1 MSVVFTV
8 ALTLL
13 VSYLLGCF
21 NGSVM
26 TSHFIIR
33 DDVRQHGS
41 GNAGLTNFY
50 RTYGARYA
58 LCVIICDMGKT
69 VLACLIGG
77 YLMHWVVGDWTLGLL
92 IAGIGC
98 ELGHMFPVF
107 FGLRGGKGILSGGVL
122 VLLLDW
128 RVALIAWGLFAVLW
142 LTTRYVSLGSV
153 TATASMPVS
162 RPVCGDSGPCDLV
175 PPGQHPVAAVRHR
188 KEVSLARRRPG
199 RGRGRPA
206 SIRRKRESIRMKN
219 NQLRQVVFPILAAF
233 IWGTAFVAQ
242 DVCADA
248 MGAFTF
254 NGARYYIAVL
264 SLLVVLAVSS
274 GFRKDRPQIS
284 PAEKKA
290 QRRQLWLGG
299 FCCGT
304 VLAIASNFQQAGLV
318 AGTDGGKAGFITA
331 LYVVLVPVFGLFFRR
346 RVSLP
351 VWIAVALSVGA
362 LYLLCIKGSFSLAPG
377 DLLVL
382 VCAICFS
389 VHILVIDHFTAT
401 CDGVKLSC
409 LQFLFAG
416 TWSTILALFFD
427 TISFQVL
434 LDCIWPLLYVG
445 VFSCGVGYTL
455 QILAQKG
462 SNPTVVTILLSLES
476 VFAVIA
482 GAVVL
487 HQQMT
492 AREYLGCVLMFAAVI
507 LAQIPMPQ
515 KKKAKAE

>member
-1 MSVVFTV
+1 
-8 ALTLL
+8 
-13 VSYLLGCF
+13 
-21 NGSVM
+21 
-26 TSHFIIR
+26 
-33 DDVRQHGS
+33 
-41 GNAGLTNFY
+41 
-50 RTYGARYA
+50 
-58 LCVIICDMGKT
+58 
-69 VLACLIGG
+69 
-77 YLMHWVVGDWTLGLL
+77 
-92 IAGIGC
+92 
-98 ELGHMFPVF
+98 
-107 FGLRGGKGILSGGVL
+107 
-122 VLLLDW
+122 
-128 RVALIAWGLFAVLW
+128 
-142 LTTRYVSLGSV
+142 
-153 TATASMPVS
+153 
-162 RPVCGDSGPCDLV
+162 
-175 PPGQHPVAAVRHR
+175 
-188 KEVSLARRRPG
+188 
-199 RGRGRPA
+199 
-206 SIRRKRESIRMKN
+206 MKN

-254 NGARYYIAVL
+254 NGTRYYIAVL

-274 GFRKDRPQIS
+274 GFKKDRPQIS

-409 LQFLFAG
+409 LQLHPANPG
-416 TWSTILALFFD
+416 SEGLQSHGGHHSAEPGERVCRHRRRRCPAPAD
-427 TISFQVL
+427 DRPGISGLRADVRGGGPGP
-434 LDCIWPLLYVG
+434 DPH
-445 VFSCGVGYTL
+445 
-455 QILAQKG
+455 APEKG
-462 SNPTVVTILLSLES
+462 SQSRINRTHNKSDAAAAAS
-476 VFAVIA
+476 VFYPP
-482 GAVVL
+482 VL
-487 HQQMT
+487 PIHRNSSGPSHFFT
-492 AREYLGCVLMFAAVI
+492 
-507 LAQIPMPQ
+507 
-515 KKKAKAE
+515 KT